1 MKSTFTFNFFSVVR
15 EVFEPHEESLVF
27 PSKPITRFK
36 EGNFLLG
43 IDVKEPFEPVQN
55 PVTFESKEFENTTTD
70 DRKSLPLLVQSTD
83 QNYSRQG
90 FEPSYSSVS
99 FSKENLEKYR
109 QNSFKYRGVV
119 EAIQDSVDISS
130 NGE

>member
-1 MKSTFTFNFFSVVR
+1 MVR
-15 EVFEPHEESLVF
+15 EVFEPQEESLVF

-36 EGNFLLG
+36 EGNFLHG
-43 IDVKEPFEPVQN
+43 INVKEPFEPVQN

-70 DRKSLPLLVQSTD
+70 DRKPLPLLVQSTD
-83 QNYSRQG
+83 QTYSRQG

-119 EAIQDSVDISS
+119 EAIQDSVDISF